1 MSEIIKTLTTLVS
14 EQIDEPVTRKQVSRY
29 LHMTATAI
37 HMIVD
42 DPDMWTPIAY
52 YALLDDT
59 ASQYVRDK
67 FYKRILTINMEEMLR
82 ALPYM
87 PDSKSPEP
95 SLEVKC
101 IMLLLAER
109 FIFEI
114 RVINSLINTIKGN
127 LSND

>member
-1 MSEIIKTLTTLVS
+1 MLETIKTLTTLVS
-14 EQIDEPVTRKQVSRY
+14 DHLDKPVTEKQVKRY
-29 LHMTATAI
+29 LQMTATAV

-42 DPDMWTPIAY
+42 DPDMWTPVAY
-52 YALLDDT
+52 YTLLDNT
-59 ASQYVRDK
+59 VTQYIQDK
-67 FYKRILTINMEEMLR
+67 FYKRIFMINMDEMLR

-95 SLEVKC
+95 SLEVKG

-114 RVINSLINTIKGN
+114 RVTNSLIKTIQG
-127 LSND
+127 LPSND

>member
-1 MSEIIKTLTTLVS
+1 MSEPITTLTTLVS
-14 EQIDEPVTRKQVSRY
+14 DHIDEPVTKKQVSRY
-29 LHMTATAI
+29 LQMTATAV

-42 DPDMWTPIAY
+42 DPDMWTPVAY
-52 YALLDDT
+52 YTLLDNT
-59 ASQYVRDK
+59 VCPYIQDK
-67 FYKRILTINMEEMLR
+67 FYKRIFMINMEELFR

-95 SLEVKC
+95 SLEVKA

-114 RVINSLINTIKGN
+114 RVTNSLIKTIQG
-127 LSND
+127 LPSDD

>member
-14 EQIDEPVTRKQVSRY
+14 EHIDEPVTKKQVDRY
-29 LHMTATAI
+29 LQMTATAI

-52 YALLDDT
+52 YTLLDDT
-59 ASQYVRDK
+59 VSRYIRDK
-67 FYKRILTINMEEMLR
+67 FYKRIPIIDMEEMFKTI
-82 ALPYM
+82 PGM

-95 SLEVKC
+95 SIEVKC

-114 RVINSLINTIKGN
+114 RVTNSLIKTIQE
-127 LSND
+127 LPSND